1 MKYLLA
7 LLLISSSAFAM
18 TPEDEFILETQEEL
32 NLPEEAIP
40 MMQAELQAQDPYSR
54 ARTLFCAEAGGAAVM
69 DFASFTCKSFKG
81 DKIGMALIGIGG
93 SIALHA
99 GVGIL
104 HAKRGSRNF
113 KEGTYDVS
121 MGAVHFGL
129 GLIGLAIT
137 NENKSINYR
146 FKGITV
152 GAGFNA
158 TFGRL
163 VMEKIR

>member
-7 LLLISSSAFAM
+7 LLLITSSAFAI

-40 MMQAELQAQDPYSR
+40 FMQAELQAKDSYTK
-54 ARTLFCAEAGGAAVM
+54 ARTLFCAEIGGATVLDYAG
-69 DFASFTCKSFKG
+69 FTCKSFKG
-81 DKIGMALIGIGG
+81 DKISMGLIGIGG
-93 SIALHA
+93 SISLHA

-104 HAKRGSRNF
+104 HAKKGSRNF

-121 MGAVHFGL
+121 MGAIHFGL
-129 GLIGLAIT
+129 GLMGLSIK
-137 NENKSINYR
+137 NENESINYR
-146 FKGITV
+146 FKGITI

-158 TFGRL
+158 SVGRL
-163 VMEKIR
+163 VMEKM

>member
-7 LLLISSSAFAM
+7 LLLMTTSAFAI

-40 MMQAELQAQDPYSR
+40 LMQAELQTQDPYSK
-54 ARTLFCAEAGGAAVM
+54 ARTLFCAEAGGAAVV
-69 DFASFTCKSFKG
+69 DAAVFTCKSFKG
-81 DKIGMALIGIGG
+81 DKIGMSLIGIGG

-121 MGAVHFGL
+121 MGAIHFGL
-129 GLIGLAIT
+129 GLIGLSIT

-158 TFGRL
+158 SFGRL
-163 VMEKIR
+163 VMEKL

>member
-7 LLLISSSAFAM
+7 LLLISSSAFAL
-18 TPEDEFILETQEEL
+18 TPEDEFILDTQEEL

-40 MMQAELQAQDPYSR
+40 LMQAELQAKDPYSK
-54 ARTLFCAEAGGAAVM
+54 ARTLFCAEAGGAAVL
-69 DFASFTCKSFKG
+69 DAVGFTCKSFKG
-81 DKIGMALIGIGG
+81 DKISMSLLGIGG
-93 SIALHA
+93 SIGLHA

-121 MGAVHFGL
+121 MGAIHLGL
-129 GLIGLAIT
+129 GLISLAIT

-146 FKGITV
+146 FKGITI

-158 TFGRL
+158 SFGKL
-163 VMEKIR
+163 VMEKM